1 MAESSSGQI
10 MEASENI
17 KSYGS
22 VSEENFNL
30 VYEKIQAQGKYLEDI
45 TNQAV
50 ESTRAVGETF
60 RSVAAEIDEL
70 IETRRAENR

>member
-1 MAESSSGQI
+1 